1 MLTAYSGAD
10 WFFIYFFHTDIGS
23 VALYSTQDDEPLTM
37 NCDIDGTSGRTQLCL
52 HGRGLHAASCDHEIT
67 LLNTYVSNACVGYFR
82 REPGGSG
89 REDEANKPGFGTA
102 AHA

>member
-1 MLTAYSGAD
+1 MLMGC
-10 WFFIYFFHTDIGS
+10 FFFHADSGS

-37 NCDIDGTSGRTQLCL
+37 NCDINGTSGCTQLCL
-52 HGRGLHAASCDHEIT
+52 RSRGPQAASCDRKKNA
-67 LLNTYVSNACVGYFR
+67 LLNMYVSHTCVGYFR

-89 REDEANKPGFGTA
+89 REDEANKSGFGTA